1 MTSAPTQVSDDD
13 AKAAYLKRCMDMTHG
28 QLYAELM
35 RVHKEAT
42 ALVQS
47 AVEQEK
53 KVLTHCYYELLK
65 FAGDERWKSTSTG
78 ITVQNVAQHLELPN
92 PYDYQE
98 DQGNG
103 NNT

>member
-35 RVHKEAT
+35 RVHREAT
-42 ALVQS
+42 LLVQA
-47 AVEQEK
+47 AVEQEREECA
-53 KVLTHCYYELLK
+53 KVCEMATD
-65 FAGDERWKSTSTG
+65 DEVYLGKQYADAIRSR
-78 ITVQNVAQHLELPN
+78 
-92 PYDYQE
+92 
-98 DQGNG
+98 GNHG

>member
-35 RVHKEAT
+35 RVHREAT
-42 ALVQS
+42 LLLQA
-47 AVEQEK
+47 AVEQNNREWIGLTDEEITKFSADWQFQTKYEK
-53 KVLTHCYYELLK
+53 REQVIKAIEASLK
-65 FAGDERWKSTSTG
+65 EK
-78 ITVQNVAQHLELPN
+78 NH
-92 PYDYQE
+92 
-98 DQGNG
+98 G

>member
-1 MTSAPTQVSDDD
+1 MTAPTQVSDDD

-35 RVHKEAT
+35 RVHREAT
-42 ALVQS
+42 LLVQA

-53 KVLTHCYYELLK
+53 KECAKLALQGTGEPVQLATLK
-65 FAGDERWKSTSTG
+65 ILKAERERICKSILDRGD
-78 ITVQNVAQHLELPN
+78 H
-92 PYDYQE
+92 
-98 DQGNG
+98 G

>member
-13 AKAAYLKRCMDMTHG
+13 AKEAYLKRCMDMTHG

-35 RVHKEAT
+35 RVHREAT
-42 ALVQS
+42 ILVQQ

-53 KVLTHCYYELLK
+53 KECAKLASNRVADTKNDRDYEIHRHTCQLI
-65 FAGDERWKSTSTG
+65 ADDIR
-78 ITVQNVAQHLELPN
+78 AR
-92 PYDYQE
+92 
-98 DQGNG
+98 GNDG